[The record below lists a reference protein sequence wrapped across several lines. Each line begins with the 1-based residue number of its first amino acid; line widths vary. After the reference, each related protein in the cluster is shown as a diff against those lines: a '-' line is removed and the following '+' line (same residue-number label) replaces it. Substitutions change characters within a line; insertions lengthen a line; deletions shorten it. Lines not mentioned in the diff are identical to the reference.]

1 MSKKQQAHYLPE
13 KLEERIKLA
22 IKQKEYDYSFDEGD
36 RYIND
41 NLVLSILEDFTLKL
55 YEDTGKL
62 TIADAR
68 KYLSISLSLF
78 NKYKPEIRKTDVFK
92 DMNIE
97 GEWITHVEYFWNTYA
112 YHFNDFKK
120 VAERL
125 YKSLNNGAN
134 NQPGSKSKIDIK
146 LVSESSP
153 ETFEDLFDS
162 DTQAYILRLLEDL
175 KITHNGKSRLGERN
189 KSAIRGIAE
198 ALLEEFIVPGPLGKL
213 ITIISNHIGLEVK
226 SKLDPSTTS
235 DIYRTKAIEYIKTHR
250 NR

>member
-1 MSKKQQAHYLPE
+1 MSKKQQAYYLPE

-97 GEWITHVEYFWNTYA
+97 GEWITRVEYFWNRYA
-112 YHFNDFKK
+112 YHFNEFKK

-125 YKSLNNGAN
+125 YKSLNAHKNEHQALKNGPEAKHVSRT
-134 NQPGSKSKIDIK
+134 NQK
-146 LVSESSP
+146 
-153 ETFEDLFDS
+153 TFKDFKDLGDS
-162 DTQAYILRLLEDL
+162 ATQTYILNMLEYL
-175 KITHNGKSRLGERN
+175 KITHQGKSTLGERN
-189 KSAIRGIAE
+189 KSAILGIAQ
-198 ALLEEFIVPGPLGKL
+198 ALREEFIVSRLSRGKL
-213 ITIISNHIGLEVK
+213 ITIISDRIGL
-226 SKLDPSTTS
+226 KL
-235 DIYRTKAIEYIKTHR
+235 K
-250 NR
+250 